1 MSMKKLLKVTF
12 SDGKVICLNS
22 RTDTM
27 IAVLTEIGESNF
39 SKIDIKW
46 RRLPLV
52 SKIQF
57 LKYEEWMKPICPGW
71 FLNTKSTAAEKYQ
84 QLVKIN
90 NILHLGLKV
99 EFDVGFDI
107 QDKNRNTFSQGK
119 LLVKMPDGEYIGNES
134 GVDTF
139 LETIWKLGI
148 DSIMRKE
155 VTWNGCQLITTTE
168 TYKNQIKVN
177 DNRWIVVPRF
187 NKDKVKLLRVIGAM
201 LHLKLYV
208 TLI

>member
-1 MSMKKLLKVTF
+1 MKKLLKVTF
-12 SDGKVICLNS
+12 PDGSAICLNS
-22 RTDTM
+22 RTGTM
-27 IAVLTEIGESNF
+27 IAVLNEIGESNF
-39 SKIDIKW
+39 SKIGIKW

-71 FLNTKSTAAEKYQ
+71 YLNTKSTAAEKYL

-99 EFDVGFDI
+99 EFDVGFDT
-107 QDKNRNTFSQGK
+107 QDENKKTFSQGK
-119 LLVKMPDGEYIGNES
+119 LLVKMPDGEYIGNKTGE
-134 GVDTF
+134 DTF
-139 LETIWKLGI
+139 IETIWKLGI
-148 DSIMRKE
+148 DSIMRKG
-155 VTWNGCQLITTTE
+155 VTWNGCQLITTSE
-168 TYKNQIKVN
+168 TYKNQIKIN